1 MYLSENVQKRL
12 TSGFIR
18 SMFEEGNLLKKKLG
32 EDKVFD
38 FSIGNPVMDPP
49 AEFFAEMKKL
59 SNTALSGV
67 HSYMSNAGYVE
78 TREAVARQISAEIGM
93 QFSSEDIIM
102 TCGAAGGLNVVL
114 KSILNPGDEVIIFSP
129 FFSEFVNYIDN
140 HGGIVKILPSDSS
153 FIPDL
158 GALESSLS
166 QKTKA
171 VMLNSPNN
179 PTGVV
184 YGSDF
189 IIALTD
195 LLKRKEKEFSRP
207 IFLIN
212 DEAYRKL
219 LYDGMQFPFIQ
230 PHYENSLTVNSHS
243 KDLSLPGERIG
254 YITIHPQCYLH
265 DDLIDAMVYS
275 NRTLGFVNAPALM
288 QRIVT
293 KLQNVTV
300 ALEEY
305 EKKRDFLYENLTLIG
320 YQVVKP
326 GGAFYIF
333 PKAPI
338 EDDFAFVAELRKRNI
353 LTVPGTGFGTPGYF
367 RIAYCVGQS
376 TVENSIS
383 GFKKAFE
390 KFN

>member
-1 MYLSENVQKRL
+1 
-12 TSGFIR
+12 
-18 SMFEEGNLLKKKLG
+18 
-32 EDKVFD
+32 VFD
-38 FSIGNPVMDPP
+38 FSIGNPVMEPP

-59 SNTALSGV
+59 ANAASSGV
-67 HSYMSNAGYVE
+67 HGYMSNAGYVE
-78 TREAVARQISAEIGM
+78 TRAAVARQISAEIGM

-102 TCGAAGGLNVVL
+102 TCGAAGGLNVIL

-140 HGGIVKILPSDSS
+140 HGGIVKILPGDSS

-158 GALESSLS
+158 AALESSLS

-171 VMLNSPNN
+171 VLLNSPNN

-184 YGSDF
+184 YGNDF

-230 PHYENSLTVNSHS
+230 PYYENSLTVNSHS

-254 YITIHPQCYLH
+254 YITVNPQCYLH
-265 DDLIDAMVYS
+265 DDLIAALVYS

-293 KLQNVTV
+293 KLQNVTI

-305 EKKRDFLYENLTLIG
+305 EKKRDFLYENLTRIG

-338 EDDFAFVAELRKRNI
+338 DDDFAFVAELRKWNI
-353 LTVPGTGFGTPGYF
+353 LTVPGTGFGAPGYF
-367 RIAYCVGQS
+367 RIAYCVGPS

-383 GFKKAFE
+383 GFTKAFE